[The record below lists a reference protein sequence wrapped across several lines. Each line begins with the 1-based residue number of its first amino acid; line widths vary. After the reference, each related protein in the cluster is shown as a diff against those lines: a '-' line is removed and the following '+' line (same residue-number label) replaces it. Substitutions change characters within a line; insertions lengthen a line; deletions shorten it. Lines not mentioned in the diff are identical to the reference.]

1 MLHSAYDIE
10 SEATMVQGVKLRR
23 AGGSIAATLPK
34 DMADRLKLAAGDTV
48 IAIETDRGILL
59 TPYDPDT
66 EEALAIAAEVG
77 RTYRNALRELAK

>member
-1 MLHSAYDIE
+1 ME
-10 SEATMVQGVKLRR
+10 MTMTQEVKLRR

-34 DMADRLKLAAGDTV
+34 DMADRLKLVAGDTV

-66 EEALAIAAEVG
+66 EEALRIAAEVG
-77 RTYRNALRELAK
+77 RTYRGALRELAK

>member
-1 MLHSAYDIE
+1 MTQD
-10 SEATMVQGVKLRR
+10 VKLRR

-34 DMADRLKLAAGDTV
+34 DMADRLKLRAGDTV

-59 TPYDPDT
+59 TPYDPVT
-66 EEALAIAAEVG
+66 EEALSVAGEVA